1 MKIFGQGGSQ
11 NPVNS
16 NHDNANTQTSLLYLY
31 RNDNAFACAK
41 YNADVGNPTA
51 ACTSGC
57 SSDTNDQNML
67 SAIAD
72 PVSKTATPN
81 ALGMGQNG
89 TAAWTLGGVPWNYRQ
104 ILAHYYKQAKIGSS
118 DNNAYRWTWLN
129 VGSTVAFTGLSGREY
144 YSPKANT
151 PTLMGA
157 GLTYNVPMYIQNT
170 GSSTWNSPYLSYRWY
185 NSANSDVTNSDQILN
200 FLIGSVSPSAA
211 VPSFNAS
218 MRGYGQP
225 GTYTVKWDMNQS
237 GTWFSQ
243 QNNWPT
249 QNISVQV
256 VPSLNQ
262 TLWRGNQAWTRNVL
276 IINGSID
283 WTTASTWSGPI
294 GLTGIPGSGALRT
307 WTNFRVGNTMIQG
320 YWRGDAEA
328 AQEGRTR
335 SVPITNGVIAWGSAG
350 PWSNPA
356 ISISGLPG
364 SGNMQAQSEFVVG
377 NTAWQTFWRVNK
389 GWSRTAPVV
398 NGVIQWSSATAWP
411 QTGIDISALDGSGD
425 MQATENYVIG
435 NTLWQKYWRSNV
447 ERTRSTPIVNSV
459 PQFNQASAWSVTTP
473 STLPSSSDPITGQAD
488 YVFP

>member
-1 MKIFGQGGSQ
+1 MQSGQVYVKVCYSDTSCSSTNNFPGSDPQITLDAYVKQVLANEWPSNAGLEAMKAGAIAIRTFAYRSPGCGAYKGSLTVSNGPPPIVARVLDNRSQAYKIGGQGGSQ

-328 AQEGRTR
+328 AQEGRT
-335 SVPITNGVIAWGSAG
+335 
-350 PWSNPA
+350 
-356 ISISGLPG
+356 
-364 SGNMQAQSEFVVG
+364 
-377 NTAWQTFWRVNK
+377 
-389 GWSRTAPVV
+389 
-398 NGVIQWSSATAWP
+398 
-411 QTGIDISALDGSGD
+411 
-425 MQATENYVIG
+425 
-435 NTLWQKYWRSNV
+435 
-447 ERTRSTPIVNSV
+447 
-459 PQFNQASAWSVTTP
+459 
-473 STLPSSSDPITGQAD
+473 
-488 YVFP
+488 